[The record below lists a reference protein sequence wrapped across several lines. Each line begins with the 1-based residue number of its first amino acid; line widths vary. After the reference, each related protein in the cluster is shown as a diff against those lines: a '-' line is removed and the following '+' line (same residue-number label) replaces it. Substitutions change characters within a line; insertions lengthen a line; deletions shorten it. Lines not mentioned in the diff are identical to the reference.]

1 MKKHFGKD
9 IDTEEIAPCEVVMY
23 AQKLIKSPMMGA
35 LEYLA
40 IGCNGGEDDDE

>member
-1 MKKHFGKD
+1 
-9 IDTEEIAPCEVVMY
+9 MY

-40 IGCNGGEDDDE
+40 IGCNGEEDDE